1 MKCDQIA
8 HYVHNDVQAEMA
20 AHRLG
25 LTSSEANH
33 ATATAG
39 VGWVED
45 IVEGRVRFG
54 FSGDWEYSKAHL
66 RFNYAHGTE
75 IELLTYLEGPHWHA
89 RNTAE
94 FRSGQPFLS
103 HIGFHLAPDES
114 WPTYLAP
121 ELLVQEMVTD
131 RHTNQFLIQRGRTYQ
146 YRIYDTRAWL
156 GTYSKFIRRVEKGEV
171 A

>member
-1 MKCDQIA
+1 MKADQTA
-8 HYVHNDVQAEMA
+8 YYVHNNAQAEQA
-20 AHRLG
+20 AKMLG
-25 LTSSEANH
+25 LSNPLEA
-33 ATATAG
+33 ADWVQDT
-39 VGWVED
+39 VG
-45 IVEGRVRFG
+45 GRVRLG
-54 FSGDWEYSKAHL
+54 FNAGWEYSKAHL

-131 RHTNQFLIQRGRTYQ
+131 QHTNQFLIQRGRTYQ